1 MGRENAKGEGMAP
14 GMWYGVGGPGLPER
28 WQSGWRRSPHR
39 LILCPVLQAA
49 GGAAGDHEAQR
60 DGERPLPVSALRGG
74 AGLPRQLLRVLQR
87 LQEGKALLWLP
98 SQDQPWHFVAL
109 RPDSQESV
117 YVVVHTGVRASL
129 VAQQ

>member
-1 MGRENAKGEGMAP
+1 MCRENAEGEGMAP
-14 GMWYGVGGPGLPER
+14 GMWYGVGAPGLPGR
-28 WQSGWRRSPHR
+28 RPSGWRRSPHR
-39 LILCPVLQAA
+39 LTPCPVPQAA

-60 DGERPLPVSALRGG
+60 DGEWPLPVSALRGG

-98 SQDQPWHFVAL
+98 SQDQPCHFVAL

-117 YVVVHTGVRASL
+117 YAFVHIRVQASP